1 MWPCATLVPQ
11 KLVRTQAISSAAK
24 IEAESRKPTDCDT
37 GVTAMHRG
45 AMRGAVLTMRL
56 YRHLGIGLAL
66 SAGGPTS
73 TTTLTDPPLF

>member
-1 MWPCATLVPQ
+1 
-11 KLVRTQAISSAAK
+11 
-24 IEAESRKPTDCDT
+24 
-37 GVTAMHRG
+37 MHRG